1 MSFFR
6 KPEYEGKISFTE
18 YISKEKKRWGFYSFH
33 SIVTSLP
40 EILTLCIIATTSEVI
55 ITCPCNAVHSELVL
69 YSTSIDW

>member
-40 EILTLCIIATTSEVI
+40 EILTFFY
-55 ITCPCNAVHSELVL
+55 N
-69 YSTSIDW
+69 YSISMSLSFLLLWGCEFPKLWSGHILL